1 MEHTFEALGLRAA
14 LCEALAKQGITA
26 PTEIQQKMIPE
37 ILSGKDFGF
46 FNLCQLKLTFSFVFL
61 FYTVSDKMSNLFAQ
75 KHLRG
80 SVSHFGKIFK
90 ALIL

>member
-37 ILSGKDFGF
+37 IFIRQGCHRSFRNRIGQ
-46 FNLCQLKLTFSFVFL
+46 NL
-61 FYTVSDKMSNLFAQ
+61 
-75 KHLRG
+75 
-80 SVSHFGKIFK
+80 SVSFAHF
-90 ALIL
+90 